1 MKNILYKVNFW
12 NLFIGIAIG
21 IGVGVY
27 LLNAFVPNA
36 NQLVAMYRANKVSE
50 TAHMETPHVQAS
62 GNPYVMAKIT
72 SEKQFVQ
79 QMKLHHEAAV
89 LMAQQ
94 VLALSPRADI
104 KDLAQDIVSSQ
115 STEIKVMKDW
125 LATWK

>member
-1 MKNILYKVNFW
+1 MKNILHKVNFW

-36 NQLVAMYRANKVSE
+36 NQLVTMYHLNKNAE
-50 TAHMETPHVQAS
+50 DTHTEAPHAQAS

-94 VLALSPRADI
+94 VIALNPRADI
-104 KDLAQDIVSSQ
+104 LTLAKNIVSTQ
-115 STEIKVMKDW
+115 STEIKIMKDW
-125 LATWK
+125 LASWK